1 MATSYNLNSGFLI
14 SYDWLPALESL
25 SGDDYKEL
33 LTALIHLQ
41 RDGTSLPE
49 FRNPLCN
56 IFAAMISPTIKR
68 RVDGQRGGTKKDT
81 TQSRDRDTPVD
92 TPVDTTGASK
102 VEKSKVNISL
112 SDESDKR
119 ARAHAREREFV
130 PPTVE
135 QIRAY
140 CKKRGISID
149 AEKFVDH
156 YKANGWMVGKAPME
170 DWKAAVRNWARSEGA
185 FAGSA
190 ERRNGASAAAFD
202 SSFDGEEFF
211 RAAVERA
218 YQQQK
223 GG

>member
-1 MATSYNLNSGFLI
+1 MATSYNLNSGFLV

-41 RDGTSLPE
+41 RDGTALPE

-68 RVDGQRGGTKKDT
+68 RVDGQRGGTKKDAS
-81 TQSRDRDTPVD
+81 QSRDRDTPVD
-92 TPVDTTGASK
+92 TPVDTTVASK
-102 VEKSKVNISL
+102 VEKSKVNIISL
-112 SDESDKR
+112 SDEREK
-119 ARAHAREREFV
+119 RAHARERKEFT
-130 PPTVE
+130 PPTVDE
-135 QIRAY
+135 VRAY
-140 CKKRGISID
+140 CRERGNAID

-156 YKANGWMVGKAPME
+156 YKANGWMVGKSHME

-190 ERRNGASAAAFD
+190 ERRNGVSAAADGSTFD
-202 SSFDGEEFF
+202 VDEFF
-211 RAAVERA
+211 QAAVEGTRRL
-218 YQQQK
+218 QE
-223 GG
+223 GR